1 MTIWQPNLAG
11 RHGPKYLQIAE
22 AIGEDA
28 AAGRLPSGTRL
39 PPQRELAYL
48 LGVSLQTVSRAYAE
62 AMERGFL
69 KGEVGR
75 GTYVRDGSAL
85 TVELPSASLIRSESG
100 PIDFSLNLPAPSP
113 AAEALACSLA
123 KLSGADDLASLLDY
137 QVPGELAP
145 GTART
150 TEAAIEILGR
160 IGLAARGENIVLTC
174 GAQHGLLV
182 ALMACTRPGDV
193 LLTEALTY
201 APITAMA
208 QRLGLKVVPLASDH
222 ETLCPDALDAACGR
236 VAAEAFYC
244 LPTLHTPT
252 TATLDAER
260 RAAVAAVARKHDLTL
275 IEDDVFGFLPP
286 KRPLP
291 LACFAPERTLYV
303 TSVSKSLA
311 PGLRIG
317 FLHAPRA
324 LTHAAQT
331 AVSLSSWMPPPLMA
345 EIASGWLE
353 DGTAERLN
361 AFQREEAAAR
371 QALARVRLP
380 AELMR
385 ADPHGFHVWLTLPV
399 RWNPEVFR
407 MVAEARGVK
416 LLAGAAFAVDP
427 ARTPNAVR
435 LCLSHESSRARVEQG
450 LAIVA
455 ELLQEES
462 GGSALVL

>member
-1 MTIWQPNLAG
+1 MTIWLPSLAG

-39 PPQRELAYL
+39 PPQRQLAYV

-75 GTYVRDGSAL
+75 GTYVRDGNAL
-85 TVELPSASLIRSESG
+85 TVELPSASLARSETG

-113 AAEALACSLA
+113 AAEALARSLA
-123 KLSGADDLASLLDY
+123 ELSNADDLAAFLDY
-137 QVPGELAP
+137 QVAGDLTP
-145 GTART
+145 GTARSK
-150 TEAAIEILGR
+150 EAAAQCLGR
-160 IGLAARGENIVLTC
+160 IGLAARGEDIVLTS

-208 QRLGLKVVPLASDH
+208 QRFGLKVVPLPS
-222 ETLCPDALDAACGR
+222 EQEILCPDALEAACRR
-236 VAAEAFYC
+236 VAARALYC

-252 TATLDAER
+252 TATLDPDR

-311 PGLRIG
+311 PGLRVG
-317 FLHAPRA
+317 FLHAPTA

-331 AVSLSSWMPPPLMA
+331 AVGLSSWMPPPLMA
-345 EIASGWLE
+345 EIAARWLQ
-353 DGTAERLN
+353 DGTAERLS

-371 QALARVRLP
+371 QALVRAQLP
-380 AELMR
+380 AELLQ
-385 ADPHGFHVWLTLPV
+385 ADPYGFHVWLALPAS
-399 RWNPEVFR
+399 WNPEVFR
-407 MVAEARGVK
+407 MAAEARGVK

-427 ARTPNAVR
+427 AQSPNAVR

-450 LAIVA
+450 LTIVA
-455 ELLQEES
+455 ELLREES
-462 GGSALVL
+462 DGSALVL

>member
-1 MTIWQPNLAG
+1 MTIWQPTLAG

-48 LGVSLQTVSRAYAE
+48 LGVSLQTISRAYAE

-85 TVELPSASLIRSESG
+85 TAELPSASLIRAESG

-113 AAEALACSLA
+113 AAEALARSLA
-123 KLSGADDLASLLDY
+123 ELSGANDLASLLDY
-137 QVPGELAP
+137 QVPGDAAM
-145 GTART
+145 GIARHR
-150 TEAAIEILGR
+150 EAAAQCLGR
-160 IGLAARGENIVLTC
+160 IGLAARAENIVLTS

-208 QRLGLKVVPLASDH
+208 QRLGLKVVPLVS
-222 ETLCPDALDAACGR
+222 EQEMLCPDALAAACGR
-236 VAAEAFYC
+236 VAAKALYC

-252 TATLDAER
+252 TATLDAEH
-260 RAAVAAVARKHDLTL
+260 RAAIAAVARKHDVTL

-291 LACFAPERTLYV
+291 LACFAPERTFYV

-317 FLHAPRA
+317 FLHAPAA

-331 AVSLSSWMPPPLMA
+331 AVGLSSWMPPPLMA

-361 AFQREEAAAR
+361 AFQREEAVAR
-371 QALARVRLP
+371 QVLACARLP
-380 AELMR
+380 AELLQ
-385 ADPHGFHVWLTLPV
+385 ADPHGFHVWLALPA

-407 MVAEARGVK
+407 MAAEARGVK
-416 LLAGAAFAVDP
+416 LLPGAAFAVDP
-427 ARTPNAVR
+427 ARRPNAVR
-435 LCLSHESSRARVEQG
+435 LCLSHESSRSRVEQG

-455 ELLQEES
+455 ELLHEDS
-462 GGSALVL
+462 DRSALVL